1 MRTSASGRAEPC
13 AVLMR
18 RPAASTREHA
28 EPLGRGVELAAGTRA
43 DHRLGMLAR
52 YGLHTEAKRCAGRNP
67 GTIRNSSLSRAVHGG
82 AVSKRPRHVGLDT
95 HQVLA

>member
-67 GTIRNSSLSRAVHGG
+67 GTKELLLIARGSRRCCLE
-82 AVSKRPRHVGLDT
+82 RPRHVGLDT